1 MSSLLVLGVLAAF
14 ALVFA
19 LFWLYTP
26 YDGGADMQKCE
37 HEWVPEEEDI
47 PTGFTVFEVCT
58 RCPARRTRPDIIPAY
73 EHRRAEMAPGG
84 SRLPDGAGPSGRL
97 EPRRRWLAP

>member
-1 MSSLLVLGVLAAF
+1 MSSLLVPGVLVGF

-26 YDGGADMQKCE
+26 YDGGADMQKCK
-37 HEWVPEEEDI
+37 HEWLPEEEHI

-58 RCPARRTRPDIIPAY
+58 HCGERRTRPDIIPAY
-73 EHRRAEMAPGG
+73 EHRRDEMSTGRSKP
-84 SRLPDGAGPSGRL
+84 PHGAGPSGRFEL
-97 EPRRRWLAP
+97 PRHWLTR